1 MSLLRI
7 DSDQDKNRITIS
19 GAVDQLLGN
28 RRASRFLKDNTDYML
43 SDGIIVIDIGDS
55 LNKCIDR
62 IKTAAGHAKC
72 EVELSGEAS
81 SGIQSYIEEE
91 EKFAEFSE
99 KALAI
104 RNNNCDVVEF
114 QAFKDTLVAHM
125 RARQLYNLQMLS
137 AYHLAFSQNAC
148 NFSVPGAGKTSVVYG
163 AYTFLKHLPDNHPR
177 KVDRLLIIG
186 PLNSFGPWELEY
198 EECFGIKPTSKRLTG
213 KLQIEDKKQYL
224 YDNNPAELTLLSY
237 PSVMSLTEELNFFL
251 QKHRVMIVLDEAHKI
266 KNTNGGIIAQ
276 SIMSLSQNCR
286 ARVILTGTPAPNGYE
301 DLYNLFKFIWPTKD
315 IIRYHIGQLK
325 DMSRTLNDPR
335 VDSLLTSISPF
346 FIRVRKSDLGIPPAT
361 NNPPVMVEMNPSQ
374 RRIYDYIEKKYI
386 FDIAS
391 NKDQRFQNEL
401 VRARLI
407 RLMQAATN
415 PALLRQPLSEF
426 AIVEGIDFGSIQ
438 DDTIMLN
445 EILKY
450 SETEIPAKYEAV
462 KNLITDIIARGEKVI
477 VWACYIKNIELLSD
491 FLRSQGIDSR
501 ILYGAT
507 PIAGDGISEDDEE
520 YTLTR
525 ESIVKEFHKEDCPY
539 SVIIANPFAVAE
551 SISLHKACHNA
562 IYMERSFNAAHFL
575 QSKDRIHRYGL
586 KDDVATNYYYLLST
600 DSVDLTIH
608 ERLADKERRLL
619 EIIESMPIPLFDNN
633 LEDGGDEDIK
643 AVLRDY
649 ARRTKT
655 L

>member
-1 MSLLRI
+1 MSILRI
-7 DSDQDKNRITIS
+7 DSKNENNKIIVS

-28 RRASRFLKDNTDYML
+28 RRALRFLKDNTNYTI
-43 SDGIIVIDIGDS
+43 SDDIIIFDIRDN

-72 EVELSGEAS
+72 EIELSNSAS
-81 SGIQSYIEEE
+81 SGIQSYIQEE

-104 RNNNCDVVEF
+104 RNNNCDIIEF
-114 QAFKDTLVAHM
+114 QAFKDALIKYMPVRT
-125 RARQLYNLQMLS
+125 LYNLQMLS

-148 NFSVPGAGKTSVVYG
+148 NFSVPGAGKTSIVYG
-163 AYTFLKHLPDNHPR
+163 AYTFLKHLPDTHPR

-186 PLNSFGPWELEY
+186 PLNSFGPWELEF
-198 EECFGIKPTSKRLTG
+198 EECFGIKASSKRLSG
-213 KLQIEDKKQYL
+213 KLQIEEKKQYL
-224 YDNNPAELTLLSY
+224 YDNTPAELTLLSY
-237 PSVMSLTEELNFFL
+237 ASVMSLTEELTFFL
-251 QKHRVMIVLDEAHKI
+251 QKHKVMIVLDEAHKI

-276 SIMSLSQNCR
+276 SIMSLAQNCKS
-286 ARVILTGTPAPNGYE
+286 RVVLTGTPAPNGYE

-325 DMSRTLNDPR
+325 DMSKTPNDPR
-335 VDSLLTSISPF
+335 VSSLLTSIEPF
-346 FIRVRKSDLGIPPAT
+346 YIRIRKSDLDIPPAI
-361 NNPPVMVEMNPSQ
+361 NNPPIIVEMNSSQ
-374 RRIYDYIEKKYI
+374 RRIYDYIEKKYV
-386 FDIAS
+386 FDIANS
-391 NKDQRFQNEL
+391 KDQRFQNEL

-415 PALLRQPLSEF
+415 PALLCQPLADF
-426 AIVEGIDFGSIQ
+426 AMVEGIDFGEIHE
-438 DDTIMLN
+438 DTIMLN
-445 EILKY
+445 EILRY
-450 SETEIPAKYEAV
+450 SDTEIPAKYEAA
-462 KNLITDIIARGEKVI
+462 KNIITDIIARGEKVI
-477 VWACYIKNIELLSD
+477 VWACYIRNIELFSD
-491 FLRSQGIDSR
+491 YLHSQGIDSR

-525 ESIVKEFHKEDCPY
+525 EYIVKEFHKDDCPY
-539 SVIIANPFAVAE
+539 RVIIANPFAVAE

-586 KDDVATNYYYLLST
+586 KDNVVTNYYYLISS
-600 DSVDLTIH
+600 DSIDLTIH
-608 ERLADKERRLL
+608 ERLAEKERRLL

-633 LEDGGDEDIK
+633 LEAGGDEDIK

-649 ARRTKT
+649 ARRTKAI
-655 L
+655 

>member
-1 MSLLRI
+1 MNILRI
-7 DSDQDKNRITIS
+7 DSEKDNNKIIVS
-19 GAVDQLLGN
+19 GAIDQLLGN
-28 RRASRFLKDNTDYML
+28 RRALRFLKDNTNYIL
-43 SDGIIVIDIGDS
+43 SNNTITFDIGDN
-55 LNKCIDR
+55 LNKSIER

-72 EVELSGEAS
+72 EIELSKSAN
-81 SGIQSYIEEE
+81 SGIQSYVQE
-91 EKFAEFSE
+91 EKKFDKFSE

-104 RNNNCDVVEF
+104 RNNNCDIDDF
-114 QAFKDTLVAHM
+114 QAFKDALIKYM
-125 RARQLYNLQMLS
+125 PARTLYNLQMLS

-148 NFSVPGAGKTSVVYG
+148 NFSVPGAGKTSIVYG

-177 KVDRLLIIG
+177 KVDRILIIG
-186 PLNSFGPWELEY
+186 PLNSFGPWELEF
-198 EECFGIKPTSKRLTG
+198 EECFGIKPSSKRLSG
-213 KLQIEDKKQYL
+213 KLQIEEKKQYL
-224 YDNNPAELTLLSY
+224 YENNPAEVTLLSY
-237 PSVMSLTEELNFFL
+237 ASVMSLTEELNFFL

-276 SIMSLSQNCR
+276 SIMSLSQNCKS
-286 ARVILTGTPAPNGYE
+286 RVVLTGTPAPNGYE

-315 IIRYHIGQLK
+315 IIKYHIGQLK
-325 DMSRTLNDPR
+325 DMTRTHNDPR
-335 VDSLLTSISPF
+335 VNSLLDSIAPF
-346 FIRVRKSDLGIPPAT
+346 YIRIRKSDLDIPLAI
-361 NNPPVMVEMNPSQ
+361 NNPPIMVEMNPSQ

-386 FDIAS
+386 FDIANS
-391 NKDQRFQNEL
+391 KDQRFQNEL

-415 PALLRQPLSEF
+415 PALLSQPLADF
-426 AIVEGIDFGSIQ
+426 AMVEGIDFDSIQ
-438 DDTIMLN
+438 DDTVMLN
-445 EILKY
+445 EILRY
-450 SETEIPAKYEAV
+450 SDTEIPAKYEAA
-462 KNLITDIIARGEKVI
+462 KNIITDIISRGEKVI
-477 VWACYIKNIELLSD
+477 VWACYIKNIELFSNYLH
-491 FLRSQGIDSR
+491 SQGIDSR

-520 YTLTR
+520 YALTR

-539 SVIIANPFAVAE
+539 KVIIANPFAVAE

-586 KDDVATNYYYLLST
+586 NGNVVTNYYYLISA

-608 ERLADKERRLL
+608 ERLAEKERRLM

-655 L
+655 I